1 MQKSATMKVVN
12 VGAKP
17 LRDMGG
23 LVQQKLMQNS
33 ICTDLRMLVCYLYH
47 KKPLKENN
55 EILFKFMHPFLLQV
69 RRNSIVFSVGL
80 VSGKCDMP
88 ITNAVDAGWLG
99 ISEETCLE
107 KGMCWKK
114 WNGPWCYKPY
124 G

>member
-1 MQKSATMKVVN
+1 MQKSATMKGVN
-12 VGAKP
+12 AGAKP

-23 LVQQKLMQNS
+23 LVQQNLMQNT
-33 ICTDLRMLVCYLYH
+33 ICTDLRVLVYYVFH
-47 KKPLKENN
+47 WKPLDENK
-55 EILFKFMHPFLLQV
+55 IHFVLQV
-69 RRNSIVFSVGL
+69 WKNFIVFSVGL

-88 ITNAVDAGWLG
+88 VTNAVDAGWLG
-99 ISEETCLE
+99 ISEKTCLE